1 MFLTQ
6 TPEARMANTESSL
19 ITTTAQLAAFCA
31 RQQGA
36 EFVTVDTEF
45 MRERTFWPKLCLVQ
59 IGGAEESVAVD
70 PLAEV
75 IDLSPLFALM
85 DDPNILKVF
94 HAARQDVEIFYNLT
108 GRIPT
113 PMFDTQVAAMVCGYG
128 DSASYETLATS
139 LAGAKIDKSSRFTDW
154 AARPLSD
161 KQLTYA
167 LGDVIHLR
175 DVYVKLKANL
185 EKSCR
190 AAWVQEEMAFLTN
203 PTTYS
208 VQPREA
214 WNRLKLRTD
223 KPRLCAIAQELAAWR
238 ECEAQR
244 INVPRSRVLRDE
256 ALLEIIHHPPQNA
269 HDLARIRGLNSGF
282 AESRQGAEILKAV
295 AAANAR
301 PLEECPKSQERR
313 HVPSGIGPVI
323 DLLKVLLKQVSEEH
337 GVASKLIATTDD
349 LEDIAINDTA
359 DVPAL
364 HGWRLELFGNLALAL
379 KRGQVVLGLKGKRV
393 VVTQT

>member
-1 MFLTQ
+1 M
-6 TPEARMANTESSL
+6 SL
-19 ITTTAQLAAFCA
+19 ITTTAQLAEFCA

-59 IGGAEESVAVD
+59 VGGATESVAVD
-70 PLAEV
+70 PLAEG

-85 DDPNILKVF
+85 DDPKILKVF
-94 HAARQDVEIFYNLT
+94 HAARQDVEIFVNLT
-108 GRIPT
+108 GRVPA

-128 DSASYETLATS
+128 DAASYETLASS
-139 LAGAKIDKSSRFTDW
+139 LANAKVDKSSRFTDW
-154 AARPLSD
+154 AARPLSE

-167 LGDVIHLR
+167 LGDVIYLR
-175 DVYVKLKANL
+175 DVYLKLKANL
-185 EKSCR
+185 EKSNR
-190 AAWVQEEMAFLTN
+190 ISWVQEEMAFLTN
-203 PTTYS
+203 LNTYS

-214 WNRLKLRTD
+214 WHRLKLRAE

-238 ECEAQR
+238 EGEAQR
-244 INVPRSRVLRDE
+244 VNVPRSRILRDD
-256 ALLEIIHHPPQNA
+256 AMLEIIHHPPLSAQ
-269 HDLARIRGLNSGF
+269 DLARIRGLSSGF
-282 AESRQGAEILKAV
+282 AESRQGAEILRAV
-295 AAANAR
+295 AIANAL
-301 PLEECPKSQERR
+301 PLDQCPQPQERR

-349 LEDIAINDTA
+349 LEYIAMSDKA

-364 HGWRLELFGNLALAL
+364 QGWRRELFGDLALAL
-379 KRGQVVLGLKGKRV
+379 KCGDLVLGLKGKKVLVTRV
-393 VVTQT
+393 RGLSV